1 MKAFKNGRLRL
12 VTKNLETGERGSV
25 TLSQLKEAAEAE
37 QMLQVKDALAPLLE
51 QDVLEVQV
59 AETYLVA

>member
-1 MKAFKNGRLRL
+1 MKAFKDGRLRL

-25 TLSQLKEAAEAE
+25 TLSQLKEGAAAE
-37 QMLQVKDALAPLLE
+37 QMLQVKEALAPLLE
-51 QDVLEVQV
+51 QEVLEVQV